1 MTSVKSGKDEYCGVF
16 SRGGPVVEAEV
27 VAAMDPVDI
36 RCRFDE
42 PLVSVFSSLCCFHLP
57 KVVPQ
62 GLDIRARIR
71 VISVFGERNGNCRA
85 LYDLRILNLLSHR
98 GSVFQHDSLVGYTQ
112 LVLDEARDQVLV
124 GGRDAL
130 FRLSMDDLRV
140 LEQTEW
146 QSSQKALSNC
156 ESTGVGLSEDLC
168 HNFVRVLLLHNEDEV
183 FTCGTNAFSPN
194 CTWRPAERLS
204 EVSRVIDGKAICP
217 YDPRHNTTAL
227 MTSNGELYTATI
239 IDILARDPSINRNLG
254 TAPSLRTEQMN
265 SKWLNEPN
273 FVSTYEFGN
282 FVYFFFREIAV
293 EFINCGKRVYS
304 RVARV
309 CKTDRGGSILL
320 EGKWTS
326 FVKARLN
333 CSLPGNFP
341 FYFDELQSTFY
352 SEDEELVYAIFSTPP
367 NSIAGSAVCAFNM
380 SAFETAFNGP
390 FKHQKDSMSAWM
402 RHENGGSETRVS
414 TLNAPEK
421 SANHLV
427 MAQKYQLMDEAVQ
440 PRSLHPMIT
449 REHERWTHIVVD
461 HVAGKTE
468 LIDVFFL
475 ATEDGKI
482 QKMIRLPAPSS
493 PTSPASSASPP
504 SSPSHVTCLVETI
517 KIVPNGHPR
526 PVKAM
531 KLSSRKGAILLSTN
545 GNVLKVPVQRCARF
559 TDSKMC
565 IGARDPYCGW
575 DNLRQK
581 CTPAPGGNPH
591 TEFWEQDI
599 SGCPNMEYSED
610 GDWSPWSSWSKCQQ
624 VGGDPMVDQC
634 LCRSRSCDNP
644 EPTNGGRPC
653 AGASIEVANCTIHGQ
668 WTEWSE
674 WSACSQ
680 TCGYGIRS
688 RKRQCGNPPPQ
699 YGGRLC
705 VGQDTDKQYCDKN
718 PDCPL
723 PPVDGSWSMWSGWS
737 GCTKDCNG
745 GIQTRRRACDRPRP
759 MREGKMCAGNKQEW
773 RMCNTQE
780 CDEIARISP
789 WTEWI
794 QTNRTSGGYFE
805 QRFRFTCRAN
815 VPKRKMIKT
824 SYAKSQARFC
834 HNNGHGCRTADTS
847 EELAALDEDGGWS
860 PWAEWSDCS
869 EDCGGGMQ
877 WRNRTCDEPA
887 PSGYGADCDGHQREG
902 RQCNTHSCEGTWSCW
917 SPYSP
922 CSVTCGQGVMTRSR
936 QCERSKV
943 DQNYTIPCTGD
954 AEEMK
959 TCKMADCLANDP
971 CDNDEWSPWS
981 PCGGAGSGVQYRHRI
996 ILNRASKNA
1005 LGDGV
1010 ICPQHVDIR
1019 PCDPVVFKDDRGS
1032 SPDINVAPV
1041 KAGGPEVAASHQ
1053 EDVRRL
1059 GVIYLVIV
1067 GVISFILGGVACEAL
1082 WSTNVPFSDNLAT
1095 LPKLNNVAGS
1105 QDSLEMRMLNNLS
1118 EMSQYDAF
1126 GSLRKGKV
1134 TVNEAS
1140 TLQRNSMWTNLS
1152 INDL

>member
-1 MTSVKSGKDEYCGVF
+1 MEC
-16 SRGGPVVEAEV
+16 
-27 VAAMDPVDI
+27 
-36 RCRFDE
+36 
-42 PLVSVFSSLCCFHLP
+42 L
-57 KVVPQ
+57 
-62 GLDIRARIR
+62 
-71 VISVFGERNGNCRA
+71 
-85 LYDLRILNLLSHR
+85 LRRSDLLSHR

-227 MTSNGELYTATI
+227 MTSN
-239 IDILARDPSINRNLG
+239 
-254 TAPSLRTEQMN
+254 
-265 SKWLNEPN
+265 EPN

-293 EFINCGKRVYS
+293 EFINCGKKC
-304 RVARV
+304 VAES
-309 CKTDRGGSILL
+309 GGIKRS
-320 EGKWTS
+320 S
-326 FVKARLN
+326 
-333 CSLPGNFP
+333 
-341 FYFDELQSTFY
+341 
-352 SEDEELVYAIFSTPP
+352 
-367 NSIAGSAVCAFNM
+367 
-380 SAFETAFNGP
+380 
-390 FKHQKDSMSAWM
+390 
-402 RHENGGSETRVS
+402 
-414 TLNAPEK
+414 EK

-493 PTSPASSASPP
+493 PTSSASSASPP

-531 KLSSRKGAILLSTN
+531 KLSSRKRMVIGRLGRHGASASRSAGIPWSTN
-545 GNVLKVPVQRCARF
+545 ACVAPV
-559 TDSKMC
+559 
-565 IGARDPYCGW
+565 
-575 DNLRQK
+575 
-581 CTPAPGGNPH
+581 
-591 TEFWEQDI
+591 
-599 SGCPNMEYSED
+599 
-610 GDWSPWSSWSKCQQ
+610 
-624 VGGDPMVDQC
+624 
-634 LCRSRSCDNP
+634 
-644 EPTNGGRPC
+644 
-653 AGASIEVANCTIHGQ
+653 HGQ

-718 PDCPL
+718 PDCPR
-723 PPVDGSWSMWSGWS
+723 WS

-834 HNNGHGCRTADTS
+834 HNNGHGCRTAGELRNSITSIDTFS
-847 EELAALDEDGGWS
+847 SVDRVLRKFCRYKRKLFQKY
-860 PWAEWSDCS
+860 CN
-869 EDCGGGMQ
+869 C
-877 WRNRTCDEPA
+877 RTLGVFLVCQKC
-887 PSGYGADCDGHQREG
+887 GYG
-902 RQCNTHSCEGTWSCW
+902 
-917 SPYSP
+917 
-922 CSVTCGQGVMTRSR
+922 
-936 QCERSKV
+936 
-943 DQNYTIPCTGD
+943 
-954 AEEMK
+954 
-959 TCKMADCLANDP
+959 
-971 CDNDEWSPWS
+971 
-981 PCGGAGSGVQYRHRI
+981 
-996 ILNRASKNA
+996 
-1005 LGDGV
+1005 
-1010 ICPQHVDIR
+1010 
-1019 PCDPVVFKDDRGS
+1019 
-1032 SPDINVAPV
+1032 
-1041 KAGGPEVAASHQ
+1041 
-1053 EDVRRL
+1053 
-1059 GVIYLVIV
+1059 
-1067 GVISFILGGVACEAL
+1067 
-1082 WSTNVPFSDNLAT
+1082 
-1095 LPKLNNVAGS
+1095 
-1105 QDSLEMRMLNNLS
+1105 
-1118 EMSQYDAF
+1118 
-1126 GSLRKGKV
+1126 
-1134 TVNEAS
+1134 
-1140 TLQRNSMWTNLS
+1140 
-1152 INDL
+1152 